1 MKHPAAAKRCLGS
14 IRLIRMVILGTL
26 TQNLKKNSKKK
37 KSKHH
42 TSLKEPQL
50 SNPLVTVIEKLSRL
64 NPTIAP
70 SSSMALLSKFT
81 EHQMITALRIST
93 YNKIF
98 LLWQISLWLKT
109 NLDRIS
115 FHATYCC
122 TKARAS
128 WCLSHKAILQR
139 CSFLTWSRD
148 NSFRR

>member
-26 TQNLKKNSKKK
+26 TQNLKKNSKKKK

-98 LLWQISLWLKT
+98 LL
-109 NLDRIS
+109 
-115 FHATYCC
+115 
-122 TKARAS
+122 
-128 WCLSHKAILQR
+128 
-139 CSFLTWSRD
+139 
-148 NSFRR
+148 

>member
-1 MKHPAAAKRCLGS
+1 MLAEWDILMKHPAAAKRCLGS

-98 LLWQISLWLKT
+98 LL
-109 NLDRIS
+109 
-115 FHATYCC
+115 
-122 TKARAS
+122 
-128 WCLSHKAILQR
+128 
-139 CSFLTWSRD
+139 
-148 NSFRR
+148 